1 MFKVLVHALRR
12 KTSGRGWLIS
22 CAFQHGQ
29 EMNDGFTRVLAFTI
43 AVLLPGQYT
52 VPNRANA
59 SVENPPNSEQV
70 LAQARQSPGICPAQ
84 LTGAIAPILN
94 RSAVRSARWSI
105 LVQTRSADAGNRQ
118 TLFARNPSTLLI
130 PASNIKLFTTAAA
143 LAKLGQHYQIR
154 TSVTGNPTDSSLE
167 TLRIVGRGDPSLT
180 TAQLNTLA
188 QQLSQKGIRQV
199 NQLIGDDT
207 YFRGD
212 AVNPN
217 WDREDTLAGYG
228 AAVNSLILNQNAI
241 GFTLFPQRVGQP
253 LRIQWDDLNDA
264 RQWRVDN
271 RSITVS
277 ANGEEY
283 VDAYRIGNQFA
294 MRIDA
299 QLRAGSEPE
308 PTSVSVPNPGNYL
321 VQKFRTAL
329 ANAGIDVTN
338 STLVRT
344 TVTRSPETELAFVE
358 SPLLRDLLIETN
370 QESNNIYAEA
380 LLKTLGKIQNP
391 NHSNATESGIAA
403 VKAVLT
409 QMRVTPKGYS
419 MVDGSGLA
427 SRNRASAEA
436 LVQTLQAM
444 TQYPEDSQAFRN
456 SLPVAGENGTLKK
469 RFRNT
474 PAQGRLV
481 AKTGYISGVVSLS
494 GYLAPPNYTP
504 LVLSM
509 IVNQSGGSVSAM
521 RGAVDDIVLV
531 LTRLRECQ

>member
-1 MFKVLVHALRR
+1 
-12 KTSGRGWLIS
+12 
-22 CAFQHGQ
+22 
-29 EMNDGFTRVLAFTI
+29 MNDGFTRVLAFTI

>member
-1 MFKVLVHALRR
+1 MNNGFVRVLVPA
-12 KTSGRGWLIS
+12 
-22 CAFQHGQ
+22 
-29 EMNDGFTRVLAFTI
+29 I
-43 AVLLPGQYT
+43 AVLLLREWTDPHQ
-52 VPNRANA
+52 ANA
-59 SVENPPNSEQV
+59 TVEIPPNSGQV

-94 RSAVRSARWSI
+94 RSGVRNARWGI
-105 LVQTRSADAGNRQ
+105 LVQTRSADASNRQ
-118 TLFARNPSTLLI
+118 TLFARNSSTLLI
-130 PASNIKLFTTAAA
+130 PASNLKLFTTAAA

-154 TSVTGNPTDSSLE
+154 TSITGNPTDSSLE
-167 TLRIVGRGDPSLT
+167 TLRIIGRGDPSLT

-188 QQLSQKGIRQV
+188 QQLSQQGIRRV

-217 WDREDTLAGYG
+217 WDREDTLSGYG
-228 AAVNSLILNQNAI
+228 AAVNSLILNQNAV

-253 LRIQWDDLNDA
+253 LRIQWDDSSDA

-277 ANGEEY
+277 ANGNEY

-329 ANAGIDVTN
+329 ANAGITVTN

-344 TVTRSPETELAFVE
+344 TAVQSSENELAFVE
-358 SPLLRDLLIETN
+358 SPLLRNLLIETN
-370 QESNNIYAEA
+370 QESNNVYAEA

-391 NHSNATESGIAA
+391 NHSNATESGIAV

-409 QMRVTPKGYS
+409 QMGVNPNRYS

-427 SRNRASAEA
+427 NRNRASAEA

-444 TQYPEDSQAFRN
+444 TRYPEDSQAFRN
-456 SLPVAGENGTLKK
+456 SLANAGENGTLKR

-474 PAQGRLV
+474 PIQGRLV

-504 LVLSM
+504 LVLS
-509 IVNQSGGSVSAM
+509 ILVNQPGGSVAAM

-531 LTRLRECQ
+531 LTRLREC